1 MKGIHHIAV
10 QARDWDASLK
20 LYRDVLGMP
29 IVAQFGTSE
38 RKIILLDLGGGGH
51 IELFQPQSST
61 PAPGTS
67 AVNDPVTHF
76 ALHSDDARADAEKVR
91 AAGYRITVE
100 PKDVHLDPLDVAI
113 AFFEGPSG
121 EVIEFFQV
129 KNLSK

>member
-10 QARDWDASLK
+10 QSRDLEASLK

-29 IVAQFGTSE
+29 VMAQFGTPQ
-38 RKIILLDLGGGGH
+38 RRIILLDAGGGGH
-51 IELFQPQSST
+51 MELFQPQSTT
-61 PAPGTS
+61 PAPGAP

-76 ALHSDDARADAEKVR
+76 ALHSVDARADAEKVR

-100 PKDVHLDPLDVAI
+100 PKDLRLDHLNVTV

-121 EVIEFFQV
+121 EIVEFFQV
-129 KNLSK
+129 H